1 MKIVANNYKAS
12 ELIKLIRETTNLT
25 QKEFGAKLNR
35 SRDSINNLENNRN
48 GVNFDDFLD
57 ICNKFG
63 FKITIEEV
71 KEKEFD
77 IIR

>member
-1 MKIVANNYKAS
+1 MKILANKYKAS
-12 ELIKLIRETTNLT
+12 ELIKLIRETTDLT

-48 GVNFDDFLD
+48 GVNFDDFIN
-57 ICNKFG
+57 ICNKLG

-77 IIR
+77 TIR